1 MLCED
6 QGARNTEG
14 SSPSKSPT
22 CVSRQGVHC
31 ELSQPSSDTVEGA
44 DSCGWGHLERSGR
57 GLRLWR
63 EGPYTMEGGV
73 PLRLWREGS
82 PLDYRG
88 RGLTMEGGVP
98 LRLWRE
104 RAFGRR

>member
-22 CVSRQGVHC
+22 CVSRQGGHC

-57 GLRLWR
+57 ALDYGGR
-63 EGPYTMEGGV
+63 GPPWTMEGGV
-73 PLRLWREGS
+73 PLRLWREG
-82 PLDYRG
+82 P
-88 RGLTMEGGVP
+88 
-98 LRLWRE
+98 
-104 RAFGRR
+104 

>member
-22 CVSRQGVHC
+22 CVSRQGGHC

-57 GLRLWR
+57 ALDYG
-63 EGPYTMEGGV
+63 GGV
-73 PLRLWREGS
+73 PLGLWKEGS
-82 PLDYRG
+82 PLDY
-88 RGLTMEGGVP
+88 GGKGP
-98 LRLWRE
+98 P
-104 RAFGRR
+104 